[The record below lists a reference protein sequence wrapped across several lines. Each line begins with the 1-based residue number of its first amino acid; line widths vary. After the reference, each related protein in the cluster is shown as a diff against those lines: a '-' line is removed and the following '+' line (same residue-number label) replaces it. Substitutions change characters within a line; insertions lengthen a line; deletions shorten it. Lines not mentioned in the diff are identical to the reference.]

1 MELREYFKI
10 LLGKWWLIIPLTL
23 MGFTYSLVFS
33 YSQTPTYEAVSTYI
47 TGIGTDITSQG
58 VDLSLYAS
66 DIGLGRERIYITYCE
81 VLISQTVRD
90 KAFALL
96 AIDPTKVNSDDYKV
110 TCSNLPDTQALSLTV
125 TGPSPVLVE
134 RLNEAIGQAGIT
146 HTNAESTLFQ
156 LAFLDHA
163 IRTPDPIA
171 PKYLQNG
178 VLGGALGLVIGVTL
192 ALMIEYLQ
200 SPLQRLEALSIRH
213 PLFGIYNERY
223 FRQRFEQELNRA
235 QARNRPISLS
245 LLNLI
250 PNEDFALLPEE
261 TQNTLYRSAAL
272 KIEDSMRQGDIAAY
286 MGHRTFGILLAET
299 PASEAQDVLEA
310 LHAKIRT
317 HTFDSGSYLTSFVA
331 NSGLV
336 ASSGG
341 ILGYQEMLNKA
352 AEALKTANG
361 TGENIIHLI
370 RATTPFVLGDDMD
383 VEDDN
388 TIAAFKG
395 GGSSPF
401 DTGEWNRVRPT
412 DSDTDDP
419 ALRSE
424 KAEVIVTEDSANKKK
439 ASSRSRK
446 ATVENGQAPVAES
459 STPVSSDDP
468 ASEKPPSDRPPI
480 SQTDIPVVG
489 KSIFKRLL
497 ENQEKTP
504 SSEGES

>member
-10 LLGKWWLIIPLTL
+10 LLNKWWLIIPLAM

-33 YSQTPTYEAVSTYI
+33 YSQTPTYEATSTYI
-47 TGIGTDITSQG
+47 TELGSTLTSQDPELG
-58 VDLSLYAS
+58 LFGS
-66 DIGLGRERIYITYCE
+66 DTLLGSERIYVTYCE
-81 VLISQTVRD
+81 ILTSRTVRD
-90 KAFALL
+90 RAFEMLQ
-96 AIDPTKVNSDDYKV
+96 IDPTVTDMSDYGA
-110 TCSNLPDTQALSLTV
+110 TCTNLPNTQALLLTV
-125 TGPSPVLVE
+125 TGPSPIVVE
-134 RLNEAIGQAGIT
+134 RLNEAIGRAGIAHPT
-146 HTNAESTLFQ
+146 SSYFP
-156 LAFLDHA
+156 LAALDSA
-163 IRTPDPIA
+163 SLNPDPIS
-171 PKYLQNG
+171 PKYIQNG

-250 PNEDFALLPEE
+250 PNEDFALLPEDI
-261 TQNTLYRSAAL
+261 QNTLYRSAAL
-272 KIEDSMRQGDIAAY
+272 LIEDSMRQGDIAAY
-286 MGHRTFGILLAET
+286 MGSRTFGILLAET
-299 PASEAQDVLEA
+299 PANEAQGILET
-310 LHAKIRT
+310 LHAKIRS

-370 RATTPFVLGDDMD
+370 RATTPFVLGEDMD
-383 VEDDN
+383 EDDEG
-388 TIAAFKG
+388 TFAAFKG
-395 GGSSPF
+395 GSSPF
-401 DTGEWNRVRPT
+401 ETGEWTRVN
-412 DSDTDDP
+412 TDDQNDE
-419 ALRSE
+419 ASQSE
-424 KAEVIVTEDSANKKK
+424 KAEVIVMEDKPKKK
-439 ASSRSRK
+439 NAAAQSKKAVIDNGHSSI
-446 ATVENGQAPVAES
+446 EES
-459 STPVSSDDP
+459 SSPPVVESNV
-468 ASEKPPSDRPPI
+468 EKPI
-480 SQTDIPVVG
+480 SERASTAHADIPVVG

-497 ENQEKTP
+497 EDQESP
-504 SSEGES
+504 NNPEGDL

>member
-10 LLGKWWLIIPLTL
+10 LLGKWWLILPLTL

-33 YSQTPTYEAVSTYI
+33 YSQNPTYESVSTYI
-47 TGIGTDITSQG
+47 TGVNPNITSQG
-58 VDLSLYAS
+58 NTDLIAYVS
-66 DIGLGRERIYITYCE
+66 DVVAGRERIYTTICE
-81 VLISQTVRD
+81 VMTSRDVLD
-90 KAFALL
+90 KALILL
-96 AIDPTKVNSDDYKV
+96 ELDAKSIDISEYSA
-110 TCSNLPDTQALSLTV
+110 TCTNLPDSQALSLAV
-125 TGPSPVLVE
+125 TGPSPVLVQ
-134 RLNEAIGQAGIT
+134 RLNEAIGRAGMARSNT
-146 HTNAESTLFQ
+146 PSNLSYVSS
-156 LAFLDHA
+156 LDSA
-163 IRTPDPIA
+163 SGSEQIG

-235 QARNRPISLS
+235 QARNRPISLA
-245 LLNLI
+245 LLNLL
-250 PNEDFALLPEE
+250 PNEDFALLPED

-272 KIEDSMRQGDIAAY
+272 MIEDAMRQGDIAAY
-286 MGHRTFGILLAET
+286 MGPRTFGILLPET

-352 AEALKTANG
+352 AEALRTANS

-370 RATTPFVLGDDMD
+370 RATTPFVLGGDMD
-383 VEDDN
+383 DDDDSAI
-388 TIAAFKG
+388 TTFKDA
-395 GGSSPF
+395 SSPF
-401 DTGEWNRVRPT
+401 ATGEWTRVNT
-412 DSDTDDP
+412 TEDDEEDE
-419 ALRSE
+419 LESE
-424 KAEVIVTEDSANKKK
+424 KAEVTVTSDSLKTKQKPSKPKK
-439 ASSRSRK
+439 S
-446 ATVENGQAPVAES
+446 TVDNGQ
-459 STPVSSDDP
+459 TPVNETPEPEP
-468 ASEKPPSDRPPI
+468 ANSTRSEKSVSERPPV
-480 SQTDIPVVG
+480 SQSDIPVVG

-497 ENQEKTP
+497 EDQEKSP